1 MTTTHRGATDPI
13 GAALLRL
20 LKTLKLGALA
30 DTLPERAALARQ
42 HKLSH
47 IGFLETLLADEVSRR
62 ESRSAALRATKAGLD
77 PGMRSDT
84 WTAHDDSVRLAQALV
99 FIRGPGTRTNSDASM
114 SMCYYN

>member
-13 GAALLRL
+13 GADLLRL

-62 ESRSAALRATKAGLD
+62 ESRPPHCGRPKPDSTPPCGST
-77 PGMRSDT
+77 PGP
-84 WTAHDDSVRLAQALV
+84 
-99 FIRGPGTRTNSDASM
+99 RGPAL
-114 SMCYYN
+114 